1 MDKSTTIGI
10 GAGLSL
16 ILVSILIEGG
26 IGSFIS
32 LSSMIIVLG
41 GILSAC
47 LVNYPLEDLLNAQR
61 AVQKAFNG
69 RKIDMLRHIEMF
81 TIFSR
86 RARRNG
92 LLVLDEDIRY
102 IDDPFL
108 KSGLELAIDGISE
121 ENLGRILEDEIHAM
135 ERRHDINY
143 RILHGMATYAPA
155 FGMIGTLIGLVMML
169 KNLNDAGGIGKG
181 LSVALITTFY
191 GTIFANLIF
200 APMGGKL
207 KELSEKEL
215 NEKRM
220 LKAGII
226 SLANG
231 ENPRILEKKMLSF
244 CSPDEKVEY
253 ARIFGTTSFN
263 QQQEDKMY
271 NHWIN
276 QQKEKWDSTLTGLQ
290 AG

>member
-1 MDKSTTIGI
+1 MDRSTTIGI
-10 GAGLSL
+10 SAGLGL
-16 ILVSILIEGG
+16 ITLSILLEGGLGSFVSI
-26 IGSFIS
+26 SS
-32 LSSMIIVLG
+32 LIIVLG
-41 GILSAC
+41 GVIASS
-47 LVNYPLEDLLNAQR
+47 LVNYPQEDLLNVQKAL
-61 AVQKAFNG
+61 QKAFNG
-69 RKIDMLRHIEMF
+69 KKIDLLRHIEMF

-121 ENLGRILEDEIHAM
+121 ENLIHILNDEILQM
-135 ERRHDINY
+135 EKRHDVNY
-143 RILHGMATYAPA
+143 RILNAMATYSPA
-155 FGMIGTLIGLVMML
+155 FGMIGTLIGLILML
-169 KNLNDAGGIGKG
+169 RNLNDSAGIGAG

-200 APMGGKL
+200 APLGGKL
-207 KELSEKEL
+207 KEFSEKEI
-215 NEKRM
+215 NEKKM

-226 SLANG
+226 ALANS
-231 ENPRILEKKMLSF
+231 ENPRILEKKMLSY
-244 CSPDEKVEY
+244 CTPEEKQEY
-253 ARIFGTTSFN
+253 NRLFGSGSYN

-271 NHWIN
+271 SHWVN
-276 QQKEKWDSTLTGLQ
+276 QQREKWESALTDLQ

>member
-1 MDKSTTIGI
+1 MDKSTSIGI
-10 GAGLSL
+10 GAGLGL
-16 ILVSILIEGG
+16 IALSILIEGG
-26 IGSFIS
+26 LGSFVS
-32 LSSMIIVLG
+32 LSSLIIVLG
-41 GILSAC
+41 GVLSAC
-47 LVNYPLEDLLNAQR
+47 LVNYPMEDLLNAQR
-61 AVQKAFNG
+61 AVQKAFG
-69 RKIDMLRHIEMF
+69 GQRIDMLRHIEMF

-92 LLVLDEDIRY
+92 LLVLDDDIRY

-108 KSGLELAIDGISE
+108 KNGLELAIDGISE
-121 ENLGRILEDEIHAM
+121 ENLVQILDDEISAM
-135 ERRHDINY
+135 EKRHEINY
-143 RILHGMATYAPA
+143 RIMHSLATYAPA
-155 FGMIGTLIGLVMML
+155 FGMIGTLIGLILML
-169 KNLNDAGGIGKG
+169 RNLNDSGGIGQG

-200 APMGGKL
+200 APLGGKL
-207 KELSEKEL
+207 KEFSEKEL

-220 LKAGII
+220 LRAGII

-231 ENPRILEKKMLSF
+231 ENPRILEKKMLSY
-244 CSPDEKVEY
+244 CTTEEKTEY
-253 ARIFGTTSFN
+253 ARLFGTASIN

-276 QQKEKWDSTLTGLQ
+276 QQKEKWESTLTGLQ

>member
-10 GAGLSL
+10 GAGLGL
-16 ILVSILIEGG
+16 IFVAIIIEGG
-26 IGSFIS
+26 IASFIS
-32 LSSMIIVLG
+32 MSSLIIVLG
-41 GILSAC
+41 GVLSAC
-47 LVNYPLEDLLNAQR
+47 LVNYPMEDLLNAQR
-61 AVQKAFNG
+61 AVQKVFNG

-121 ENLGRILEDEIHAM
+121 ENLDRILDDEIHAM
-135 ERRHDINY
+135 EKRHDINY

-169 KNLNDAGGIGKG
+169 KNLNDAEGIGKG

-200 APMGGKL
+200 APIGGKL

-244 CSPDEKVEY
+244 CTPDEKVEY
-253 ARIFGTTSFN
+253 ARIFGTASFN

>member
-10 GAGLSL
+10 GAGLGL
-16 ILVSILIEGG
+16 ITLSILIEGG
-26 IGSFIS
+26 IASFIS
-32 LSSMIIVLG
+32 ISSLIIVLG
-41 GILSAC
+41 GVFSAC
-47 LVNYPLEDLLNAQR
+47 LVNYPMEDLLNAQNS
-61 AVQKAFNG
+61 VQKAFNG
-69 RKIDMLRHIEMF
+69 KKIDMLRHIEMF

-102 IDDPFL
+102 IDDPYL

-121 ENLGRILEDEIHAM
+121 DNLLYILDDEINAM
-135 ERRHDINY
+135 EKRHDINY
-143 RILHGMATYAPA
+143 RIMHSMATYSPA
-155 FGMIGTLIGLVMML
+155 FGMIGTLIGLIMML
-169 KNLNDAGGIGKG
+169 RNLSDAGGIGQG

-220 LKAGII
+220 LRAGII

-253 ARIFGTTSFN
+253 ARLFGTASFN